1 MNTTRLFQPRALALC
16 LILSCA
22 LSAAPGSHAQTGDK
36 AAAQTQTQTQ
46 TQGAP
51 STPSA
56 AVHAYYMALR
66 EGRVRD
72 AMMMS
77 ILRPA
82 IEDMTDAELEEF
94 KSDFAR
100 AAAVAQADYQLTGEQ
115 LGTDEATVFVM
126 TGEGKD
132 VKVDP
137 VNLILERG
145 VWLIGDRVGYGE
157 VKKQGKKF
165 LFEQRISAHEQDA
178 EDMLKRIQAAQ
189 IAYSLQRNG
198 IFGDLNSLVDAGFV
212 PKDILGS
219 ETTGYRFNV
228 LPGEGGR
235 SYSARAEPERYGRT
249 GRLSFYMDAS
259 GIQRKDTGGKPLNP
273 SKR

>member
-1 MNTTRLFQPRALALC
+1 MNTTTLFKIRALALC
-16 LILSCA
+16 LVASCA
-22 LSAAPGSHAQTGDK
+22 PLASARAQTGDK
-36 AAAQTQTQTQ
+36 AGAQAQA
-46 TQGAP
+46 QGAAA

-56 AVHAYYMALR
+56 AVRAYYAALR
-66 EGRVRD
+66 EGRIRD
-72 AMMMS
+72 AMLMS

-82 IEDMTDAELEEF
+82 IESLSDAELEEF

-100 AAAVAQADYQLTGEQ
+100 IAAAAQADFQLTGEQ
-115 LGTDEATVFVM
+115 LGADEATVFLM

-145 VWLIGDRVGYGE
+145 VWLIGDRQGYNE

-165 LFEQRISAHEQDA
+165 LFEQRIAAHEQDA

-189 IAYSLQRNG
+189 IAYSVQRNG

-228 LPGEGGR
+228 TTGEGGR
-235 SYSARAEPERYGRT
+235 SYSAHA
-249 GRLSFYMDAS
+249 
-259 GIQRKDTGGKPLNP
+259 
-273 SKR
+273 

>member
-1 MNTTRLFQPRALALC
+1 MNTTTLLPVRALALC

-22 LSAAPGSHAQTGDK
+22 VCAAPRARAQANGESG
-36 AAAQTQTQTQ
+36 AQTQTP
-46 TQGAP
+46 GAA

-56 AVHAYYMALR
+56 TVRAYYTALR

-72 AMMMS
+72 AMLMS

-82 IEDMTDAELEEF
+82 VESMSEAELEEF
-94 KSDFAR
+94 KSDFAN
-100 AAAVAQADYQLTGEQ
+100 AAAAAQAEYQLTGEQ

-126 TGEGKD
+126 TGEGKN
-132 VKVDP
+132 VNVSP
-137 VNLILERG
+137 VNLILEHG
-145 VWLIGDRVGYGE
+145 AWLIGDRVGYNE

-165 LFEQRISAHEQDA
+165 LFEQRINGHEQDA

-189 IAYSLQRNG
+189 IAYSLQHDG
-198 IFGDLNSLVDAGFV
+198 AFGDLNALVDAGFV

-219 ETTGYRFNV
+219 ETTGYRFTV
-228 LPGEGGR
+228 ATGEGGK

-259 GIQRKDTGGKPLNP
+259 GIQHKDAGGKPLTP
-273 SKR
+273 SKK

>member
-1 MNTTRLFQPRALALC
+1 MNTTTPFQIRALALC

-22 LSAAPGSHAQTGDK
+22 VCAAPRARAQANDK
-36 AAAQTQTQTQ
+36 SGAQAQ
-46 TQGAP
+46 
-51 STPSA
+51 TPSA
-56 AVHAYYMALR
+56 AASTPSDAVRAYYTALR

-72 AMMMS
+72 AMLMS

-82 IEDMTDAELEEF
+82 VESMTDAELDEF

-100 AAAVAQADYQLTGEQ
+100 VAAAAQADYQLTGEQ

-126 TGEGKD
+126 TGEGKS
-132 VKVDP
+132 VQVSP

-145 VWLIGDRVGYGE
+145 VWLIGDRVGYNE

-165 LFEQRISAHEQDA
+165 LSEQRINGHEQDA

-189 IAYSLQRNG
+189 IAYSLQHNG
-198 IFGDLNSLVDAGFV
+198 TFGDLNALVDAGYV

-219 ETTGYRFNV
+219 ETTGYRFTV
-228 LPGEGGR
+228 TTGEGGR

-259 GIQRKDTGGKPLNP
+259 GIQQKDAGGKPLNP
-273 SKR
+273 SKK

>member
-1 MNTTRLFQPRALALC
+1 MNTTRLFKARALALC
-16 LILSCA
+16 LVLSCA
-22 LSAAPGSHAQTGDK
+22 LSTV
-36 AAAQTQTQTQ
+36 AQTQTQ
-46 TQGAP
+46 AP
-51 STPSA
+51 SDAPSSPSA
-56 AVHAYYMALR
+56 AVRAYYTALR
-66 EGRVRD
+66 DGRVRD

-82 IEDMTDAELEEF
+82 IEEMNDAELEEF
-94 KSDFAR
+94 KTDFAR
-100 AAAVAQADYQLTGEQ
+100 VAAVAQADYQLTGEQ

-126 TGEGKD
+126 TGEGKN

-137 VNLILERG
+137 VNLILEHG
-145 VWLIGDRVGYGE
+145 AWLIGSRVGYNE

-165 LFEQRISAHEQDA
+165 LFEQRISAHEDDA

-219 ETTGYRFNV
+219 ETTGYRFTV

-259 GIQRKDTGGKPLNP
+259 GIQRKDTGGKPFNP
-273 SKR
+273 SKK